1 MKAAYSKRAL
11 DAIEDAPPAVR
22 NAFFKQVALLVEDL
36 SYPSLHAKKYVEHGD
51 VWQGP
56 GQ

>member
-22 NAFFKQVALLVEDL
+22 KAFFKQVALLVQDL
-36 SYPSLHAKKYVEHGD
+36 SYHLCTRKSTMKAETSGKLV
-51 VWQGP
+51 
-56 GQ
+56 